1 MHLVFLNLGSLLLP
15 LWRGT
20 IRCDPGDDKANWP
33 WVTLTGDNWKH
44 HGEEVAAATKYFPSF
59 FYRPPRNPAEKL
71 NSGFKASEWWN
82 YLFGMGPNYFRPYLP
97 KQYWE
102 NFCRLARK
110 QKRASMPSTHASLIQ
125 FVEDFE
131 TLYYQRFIERM
142 HFCCP
147 CIHYCIHAVP
157 ETYRMGPL
165 GLISQFT
172 MERTIGNLGE
182 EVRQPSNPFRNLS
195 ERCKRRACVNAL
207 LAMCPELD
215 YTVST
220 HARYSVDTGHGYI
233 LLHPR
238 DKGKIRRYGRLQ
250 LPNGQIARSLWSET
264 RQANSSHTTRITR
277 NVLVGEINI
286 QNKTPYA
293 LVSLYSECN
302 EQLLRESHGACWTGK
317 YTGNNGLKIV
327 EGSKIQS
334 VLSMHPLLHVPGD
347 PPEYEGLWLTHMI
360 CDFNLLVQS
369 SSKSNLFYSYC
380 PRQ

>member
-1 MHLVFLNLGSLLLP
+1 
-15 LWRGT
+15 
-20 IRCDPGDDKANWP
+20 
-33 WVTLTGDNWKH
+33 
-44 HGEEVAAATKYFPSF
+44 
-59 FYRPPRNPAEKL
+59 RNT
-71 NSGFKASEWWN
+71 
-82 YLFGMGPNYFRPYLP
+82 
-97 KQYWE
+97 
-102 NFCRLARK
+102 
-110 QKRASMPSTHASLIQ
+110 THASLIQ

-195 ERCKRRACVNAL
+195 EQCKRRACVNAL

-220 HARYSVDTGHGYI
+220 HACYSVDTGHGYI

-238 DKGKIRRYGRLQ
+238 DKGSISLTTQYPEAAFLFDDLLGYRKIRRYGRLQ

-264 RQANSSHTTRITR
+264 RQANSNHTTRITR

-286 QNKTPYA
+286 QNKIAKVQFFFMYWTAEEERNPDATGAPYA

-327 EGSKIQS
+327 KGSKIQS
-334 VLSMHPLLHVPGD
+334 ILSMHPLLHVPGD
-347 PPEYEGLWLTHMI
+347 PPEYEGLWCISPRSGLDDIDITG
-360 CDFNLLVQS
+360 FNEIDGDLGHL
-369 SSKSNLFYSYC
+369 
-380 PRQ
+380 